1 MFGGSIG
8 APKVILAVRGG
19 GALGGVRR
27 LDARVDLVSRLE
39 ARGSGHVLIL
49 KPRTL
54 LIVNPLLR
62 LRTRSRT
69 LKQT

>member
-1 MFGGSIG
+1 MVGGSIG

-49 KPRTL
+49 RPRTL
-54 LIVNPLLR
+54 LVVNPLLR
-62 LRTRSRT
+62 LRTRART
-69 LKQT
+69 LNQT